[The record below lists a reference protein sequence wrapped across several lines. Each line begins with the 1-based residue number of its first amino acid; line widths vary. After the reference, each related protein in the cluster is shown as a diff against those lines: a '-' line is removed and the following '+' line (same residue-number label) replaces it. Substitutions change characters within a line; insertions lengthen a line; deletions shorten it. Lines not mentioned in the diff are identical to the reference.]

1 MRACLQAIAHPHT
14 RAHRPPLTATPPTP
28 SYRRLFWKSRDHVW
42 LALLTLGLGFAS
54 GEPLGLVI
62 GVVLYALG
70 QVYLPDTTRFRK
82 KIDDQR
88 LAADH
93 AESAARER
101 AFEAQRN
108 QLLTALSSERRRR
121 HQALAGVCQDITAAS
136 AENSTGEL
144 ALSLDTRLRK
154 LDELL
159 WTYLRLLTIEQSL
172 EVYLETERR
181 EQLPHAEQTATQE
194 IAALEAE
201 LATGGDQNP
210 ALETRRKL
218 LVSRRERLV
227 ALRQRI
233 TRVAQARAN
242 LDLALSEQERLVE
255 QAKLIRADAVAHKNA
270 ESLGARIDLSIEH
283 LAETNRWLS
292 ELSEFKDLT
301 AQLPAL
307 PAGSMVTAS
316 ASPAA
321 RQPEPPHRA

>member
-1 MRACLQAIAHPHT
+1 MTDPVS
-14 RAHRPPLTATPPTP
+14 PPN
-28 SYRRLFWKSRDHVW
+28 YRRLFWKSRDHLW

-54 GEPLGLVI
+54 GEPLGLLV
-62 GVVLYALG
+62 GAVLYALG
-70 QVYLPDTTRFRK
+70 HVYLPDSASFRRRV
-82 KIDDQR
+82 DDRR
-88 LAADH
+88 LAADN
-93 AESAARER
+93 AESAERAR
-101 AFEAQRN
+101 AFEAQRT
-108 QLLTALSSERRRR
+108 QLLTTLSAERRRR
-121 HQALAGVCQDITAAS
+121 HQALIAVCQDITAAS
-136 AENSTGEL
+136 SETSSGEL

-181 EQLPHAEQTATQE
+181 EQLPQAEEAASRE

-201 LATGGDQNP
+201 LAAAADNNP

-218 LVSRRERLV
+218 LASRRDRLD

-301 AQLPAL
+301 GQLPSL
-307 PAGSMVTAS
+307 PAGAMIS
-316 ASPAA
+316 APAA
-321 RQPEPPHRA
+321 NATRQPEPPHLS

>member
-1 MRACLQAIAHPHT
+1 MTDPVS
-14 RAHRPPLTATPPTP
+14 TPN
-28 SYRRLFWKSRDHVW
+28 YRRLFWKSRDHLW

-54 GEPLGLVI
+54 GEPLGLLV
-62 GVVLYALG
+62 GGVLYALG
-70 QVYLPDTTRFRK
+70 HIYLPDSKSFRRRV
-82 KIDDQR
+82 DNQR
-88 LAADH
+88 LAAEQ
-93 AESAARER
+93 AEARARSA
-101 AFEAQRN
+101 AFEAQRA
-108 QLLTALSSERRRR
+108 QLLSALSTERRAR
-121 HQALAGVCQDITAAS
+121 HQALGDVCRDITGAS
-136 AENSTGEL
+136 SETSSGDL

-181 EQLPHAEQTATQE
+181 ERLPQAEEAAVQE
-194 IAALEAE
+194 IATLEAE
-201 LATGGDQNP
+201 IAATPKNP

-218 LVSRRERLV
+218 LASRRDRLD

-242 LDLALSEQERLVE
+242 LDLARSEQERLVA
-255 QAKLIRADAVAHKNA
+255 QAKLIRADAIANKNA

-301 AQLPAL
+301 AQLPEL
-307 PAGSMVTAS
+307 PAGAMI
-316 ASPAA
+316 SPATTA
-321 RQPEPPHRA
+321 APQRQPEPPRRS

>member
-1 MRACLQAIAHPHT
+1 MTDTSPN
-14 RAHRPPLTATPPTP
+14 
-28 SYRRLFWKSRDHVW
+28 YRQLFWKSRDHLW
-42 LALLTLGLGFAS
+42 LALLTLGLGFAT
-54 GEPLGLVI
+54 GEPLGLLA
-62 GVVLYALG
+62 GGVLYALG
-70 QVYLPDTTRFRK
+70 HVYLPDSARFRR
-82 KIDDQR
+82 KIDAQR
-88 LAADH
+88 NAADL
-93 AESAARER
+93 AVTAARSR
-101 AFEAQRN
+101 DFEAQRT
-108 QLLTALSSERRRR
+108 QLLSSLSAERRRR
-121 HQALAGVCQDITAAS
+121 HQSLAAVCKDITAAS
-136 AENSTGEL
+136 SENSSGDL

-181 EQLPHAEQTATQE
+181 EQLPQAEDAATRE
-194 IAALEAE
+194 IAALETE
-201 LATGGDQNP
+201 LASAVESP

-218 LVSRRERLV
+218 LASRRDRLV

-233 TRVAQARAN
+233 TRIAQARAN

-301 AQLPAL
+301 AQLPSL
-307 PAGSMVTAS
+307 PAGAMLDPSSSPRSTQAAS
-316 ASPAA
+316 
-321 RQPEPPHRA
+321 EKN